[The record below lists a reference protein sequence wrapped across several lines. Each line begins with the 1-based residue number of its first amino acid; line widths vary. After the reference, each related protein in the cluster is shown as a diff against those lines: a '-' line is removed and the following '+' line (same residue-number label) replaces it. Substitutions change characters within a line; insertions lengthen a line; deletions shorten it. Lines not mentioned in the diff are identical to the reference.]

1 MKRAKYRLVVEVEFD
16 SEEEWDDDEVDQ
28 LITSMVGSPSSDF
41 DLTGTNIY
49 FMSTPEAILLEEI
62 E

>member
-1 MKRAKYRLVVEVEFD
+1 MKKARFKLVVEIEFE
-16 SEEEWDDDEVDQ
+16 SESEWDDNEVDA
-28 LITSMVGSPSSDF
+28 LITSMIQSPSRDF
-41 DLTGTNIY
+41 DMTGVNIY

>member
-1 MKRAKYRLVVEVEFD
+1 MKKAKFRLVVEVEFD
-16 SEEEWDDDEVDQ
+16 SETEWDDGEVDQ
-28 LITSMVGSPSSDF
+28 LITSMVQSPSSDF
-41 DLTGTNIY
+41 DMTGTNIY